1 MTFLQTGRSGG
12 ILVLY
17 AESSAARDEWK
28 LKLNEALGLRKVV
41 QESNR
46 VFEIETLNINTF
58 YTYPNTMTQSQAPW
72 QEGHSLTGKVTC
84 SVPFS
89 MSRISDCM
97 TIS

>member
-58 YTYPNTMTQSQAPW
+58 HMYPNSMVQSQTSW
-72 QEGHSLTGKVTC
+72 QDGHSLTGRVTC

-89 MSRISDCM
+89 MSRIPE
-97 TIS
+97 

>member
-28 LKLNEALGLRKVV
+28 LRLNEALGLRKVV

-58 YTYPNTMTQSQAPW
+58 YTYPNGMTQSQAPW

-89 MSRISDCM
+89 MSRISD
-97 TIS
+97 

>member
-1 MTFLQTGRSGG
+1 MQAGRSGG
-12 ILVLY
+12 VMVLY

-58 YTYPNTMTQSQAPW
+58 YMYPNTMGQSQAQW
-72 QEGHSLTGKVTC
+72 QEGHALTGKVTC

-89 MSRISDCM
+89 TSKSFGCM
-97 TIS
+97 IFS